1 MVSVHCMCRKPSKE
15 LTMNISGTD
24 GKEAEEAMSPLEN
37 HNTLVPLCPKHKDV
51 NCACGSAKKRTRN
64 FSRR

>member
-1 MVSVHCMCRKPSKE
+1 
-15 LTMNISGTD
+15 MNISGTD